1 MMAMNDIL
9 NLTGNKRELSNAQS
23 NHSFL
28 VERIQ
33 VSHGGA
39 VNEALNG
46 AGNVSSVDRS
56 LTAAASEIAVAN
68 DEAVSGTG
76 GLASHVPESESVG
89 GWVMPDDPVLASS
102 DGNTERDDGHAPV
115 GTSTPASHGEVTP
128 AQEEVEGALAF
139 QEMCSSLG

>member
-1 MMAMNDIL
+1 MIFL

-46 AGNVSSVDRS
+46 AGNGSSVDRA
-56 LTAAASEIAVAN
+56 LTAAASEIAVPN
-68 DEAVSGTG
+68 DEAVSETG

-89 GWVMPDDPVLASS
+89 GSVLPDDPVLASS
-102 DGNTERDDGHAPV
+102 VGNTERDDGHAPV
-115 GTSTPASHGEVTP
+115 GTSTPASHGEVTLP
-128 AQEEVEGALAF
+128 KKRWKGP
-139 QEMCSSLG
+139 

>member
-1 MMAMNDIL
+1 MVKWMMMTMNDIL

-46 AGNVSSVDRS
+46 AGNGSSVDRA
-56 LTAAASEIAVAN
+56 LTAAASEIAVPN
-68 DEAVSGTG
+68 DEAVSETG

-89 GWVMPDDPVLASS
+89 GSVLPDDPVLASS
-102 DGNTERDDGHAPV
+102 VGNTERDDGHAPV
-115 GTSTPASHGEVTP
+115 GTSTPASHGEVTT
-128 AQEEVEGALAF
+128 AQEEVEGAFL
-139 QEMCSSLG
+139 

>member
-1 MMAMNDIL
+1 MIFL

-46 AGNVSSVDRS
+46 AGNGSSVDRA
-56 LTAAASEIAVAN
+56 LTAAASEIAVPN
-68 DEAVSGTG
+68 DEAVSETG

-89 GWVMPDDPVLASS
+89 GSVLPDDPVLASS